1 MTEETKPQSW
11 HRNPF
16 APFKQEIL
24 SSVILPK
31 IVFLLESSEVKSKGE
46 LLARFKET
54 YESGVSMTTFD
65 EWLSDLGITFERV
78 TKVNLPMGMT
88 KPVKRQ
94 KMILTEKQETVEE
107 EDEIVKEMM
116 SELQSPPT
124 HPGGIV

>member
-1 MTEETKPQSW
+1 MVSEEDPKPQSW

-24 SSVILPK
+24 SLVIMPK
-31 IVFLLESSEVKSKGE
+31 IMFLLEAGEVKSKGD
-46 LLARFKET
+46 LLMRFKET

-65 EWLSDLGITFERV
+65 EWLSELGITFERV

-94 KMILTEKQETVEE
+94 KMVLKSKEETPQVEE
-107 EDEIVKEMM
+107 SDEIADEVTR
-116 SELQSPPT
+116 ELL
-124 HPGGIV
+124 GGLD

>member
-1 MTEETKPQSW
+1 MVEEPKPQSW

-24 SSVILPK
+24 STIILPK
-31 IVFLLESSEVKSKGE
+31 IVFLLEASEVKSKGD
-46 LLARFKET
+46 LLSRFKDT

-65 EWLSDLGITFERV
+65 EWLSELGITFERV

-94 KMILTEKQETVEE
+94 KMVLKSKEETPHIEE
-107 EDEIVKEMM
+107 ESDELADEVTR
-116 SELQSPPT
+116 ELLS
-124 HPGGIV
+124 

>member
-1 MTEETKPQSW
+1 MVEEPKPQSW

-24 SSVILPK
+24 STVILPK
-31 IVFLLESSEVKSKGE
+31 IVFLLEASEVKSKGD
-46 LLARFKET
+46 LLSRFKDT

-65 EWLSDLGITFERV
+65 EWLSELGITFERV

-94 KMILTEKQETVEE
+94 KMVLKSKEETPHIEE
-107 EDEIVKEMM
+107 ESDELADEVTR
-116 SELQSPPT
+116 ELL
-124 HPGGIV
+124 G

>member
-1 MTEETKPQSW
+1 MVNEEDPKPQSW

-24 SSVILPK
+24 SLVIMPK
-31 IVFLLESSEVKSKGE
+31 IMFLLEAGEVKSKGD
-46 LLARFKET
+46 LLMRFKET

-65 EWLSDLGITFERV
+65 EWLSELGITFERV

-94 KMILTEKQETVEE
+94 KMVLKSKEETPQVEE
-107 EDEIVKEMM
+107 SDEIADEVTR
-116 SELQSPPT
+116 ELL
-124 HPGGIV
+124 GGLD

>member
-1 MTEETKPQSW
+1 VVEEPKPQSW

-24 SSVILPK
+24 STVILPK
-31 IVFLLESSEVKSKGE
+31 IMFLLEAGEIKSKGD
-46 LLARFKET
+46 LLMRFKET

-94 KMILTEKQETVEE
+94 KMVLKSKEETPHVEE
-107 EDEIVKEMM
+107 ESDELADEVTR
-116 SELQSPPT
+116 ELL
-124 HPGGIV
+124 GGLD

>member
-1 MTEETKPQSW
+1 MVEEPKPQSW

-24 SSVILPK
+24 STVILPK
-31 IVFLLESSEVKSKGE
+31 IVFLLEASEVKSKGD
-46 LLARFKET
+46 LLSRFKDT

-65 EWLSDLGITFERV
+65 EWLSELGITFERV

-94 KMILTEKQETVEE
+94 KMVLKSKEETPHIEE
-107 EDEIVKEMM
+107 ESDELADEVTKE
-116 SELQSPPT
+116 LL
-124 HPGGIV
+124 G

>member
-1 MTEETKPQSW
+1 MVEEPKPQSW

-24 SSVILPK
+24 STVILPK
-31 IVFLLESSEVKSKGE
+31 IMFLLEAGETKSKGD
-46 LLARFKET
+46 LLMRFKET

-94 KMILTEKQETVEE
+94 KMVVIYSVNGRKTQKLWSPLLEILEQ
-107 EDEIVKEMM
+107 
-116 SELQSPPT
+116 
-124 HPGGIV
+124 

>member
-1 MTEETKPQSW
+1 MVEEPKPQSW

-24 SSVILPK
+24 STVILPK
-31 IVFLLESSEVKSKGE
+31 IVFLLEASEVKSKGD
-46 LLARFKET
+46 LLSRFKDT

-65 EWLSDLGITFERV
+65 EWLSELGITFERV

-94 KMILTEKQETVEE
+94 KMVLKSKEETPHIEE
-107 EDEIVKEMM
+107 ESDELADEVTR
-116 SELQSPPT
+116 ELLS
-124 HPGGIV
+124 